1 MEGQTCTQ
9 NVINNDFY
17 ETLHDSWYEE
27 TEHPVAL
34 LRAENRIRSP
44 WIQQVIKEK
53 MGEKAHVLD
62 IGCGAG
68 FLSNDLAR
76 AGHMVTGIDISV
88 SSLET
93 AKKYDTTKSVTY
105 LEANAYHLPF
115 EEESFD
121 VICALDVIEHVDDYT
136 KLIQEGS
143 RVLKKG
149 GLFFFHTFNKNLA
162 SYILIIK
169 GVDWFVKNAPKNMH
183 VYDLFVSPKNLRK
196 SMQTCGIKVEQIRGL
211 RPKFCQRAFL
221 ELLRKRTVN
230 EQFSFTFSKCLM
242 TGYVGFGQKNS

>member
-1 MEGQTCTQ
+1 MEGQTCSQ

-17 ETLHDSWYEE
+17 ETLNDSWYEE

-53 MGEKAHVLD
+53 VGDKAHILD

-93 AKKYDTTKSVTY
+93 AKKYDTTKSATY
-105 LEANAYHLPF
+105 LEANAYSLPF
-115 EEESFD
+115 EQESYD
-121 VICALDVIEHVDDYT
+121 VVCALDVIEHVDDYT
-136 KLIQEGS
+136 KLIQEGA
-143 RVLKKG
+143 RVLKRG
-149 GLFFFHTFNKNLA
+149 GLFFFHTFNKNLI

-169 GVDWFVKNAPKNMH
+169 GVDWFVQNAPKNMH
-183 VYDLFVSPKNLRK
+183 VYDLFVSPKDLRK
-196 SMQTCGIKVEQIRGL
+196 SMQTSGVKVEKIRGL

-221 ELLRKRTVN
+221 QLLLRRTVD
-230 EQFSFTFSKCLM
+230 EEFAFTFSNSLT
-242 TGYVGFGQKNS
+242 TGYVGYGCKSR